1 MSMKAWQVT
10 AYGANGNPG
19 DTISKLVLNHDV
31 KIPVAK
37 EGQVVIKV
45 ECCAINPLDWKL
57 FSGHMQAMFPLTFPY
72 ITCLD
77 VSGTISAVGAGVTS
91 LVVGDKVCTVL
102 STSYENG
109 GLAQYTVAM
118 ADNVSK
124 RKSLTAETAAGLP
137 LAGLTAYYTFGAAS
151 KTSGLALGK
160 LTGKGQKLLI
170 LGGSTAVGQYAIQLA
185 KNAGLMVTV
194 TCNAKATM
202 PDGSTKADYLK
213 SLGADE
219 TIDYKEVD
227 PMTVLTGQGFDHILD
242 AAGSVD
248 DWSKAPGVLKA
259 GGDYVTIANFV
270 SQKSPEDKVYLQHFM
285 LKSCPSSDLD
295 FLVDLVEKGVVKV
308 LIDSVYDFEDA
319 QAAFMKSFEMATKGS
334 GAMGKLVVKVPQ

>member
-31 KIPVAK
+31 PIPVAR
-37 EGQVVIKV
+37 EGEVVIKV

-72 ITCLD
+72 ITGLD
-77 VSGTISAVGAGVTS
+77 VSGTISEVGAGVTS

-102 STSYENG
+102 YTSYENG

-124 RKSLTAETAAGLP
+124 RKGLTAETAAGLP

-160 LTGKGQKLLI
+160 LTRGQKLLI

-202 PDGSTKADYLK
+202 PDGTSKADYLK
-213 SLGADE
+213 SIGADE
-219 TIDYKEVD
+219 TIDYKTVD
-227 PMTVLTGQGFDHILD
+227 PMTVLAGQGFDHILD
-242 AAGSVD
+242 AAGSAD
-248 DWSKAPGVLKA
+248 DWTKAPGVLKA
-259 GGDYVTIANFV
+259 GGDYVTIANFA
-270 SQKSPEDKVYLQHFM
+270 SQKSPEDKVNLLLFM
-285 LKSCPSSDLD
+285 LKSSPTLDLD
-295 FLVDLVEKGVVKV
+295 FLVDLVEKGKV
-308 LIDSVYDFEDA
+308 TVPIDCVYEFEDA
-319 QAAFMKSFEMATKGS
+319 QAALMKSFEMATKGS